1 MTMTGAHELAVPSA
15 ARLQRPRWRDARL
28 VIGVVLVL
36 SSVVLGSVVVG
47 RADDRVPVYAA
58 GRALVPGQRLSQADL
73 TPVRV
78 QLGAQAAG
86 YLSARRALGRGRF
99 VLRDV
104 RPGEL
109 VPAASVGSQAQV
121 TVQPVTVSVEP
132 GSAAMLVVGSQ
143 VDVYVNPPADGASD
157 PGRSPGAF
165 SGPQLALHAVSVSGL
180 PEEDGALGAGSSS
193 RPVQIMAP
201 TEAIRELI
209 GKVDEGSRVTLVPV
223 PGAAL
228 ENAR

>member
-1 MTMTGAHELAVPSA
+1 MTMTGAQELAVPSA

-36 SSVVLGSVVVG
+36 SSAVLGSLVVA
-47 RADDRVPVYAA
+47 RAADRVPVYAA
-58 GRALVPGQRLSQADL
+58 GRPLVPGQRLSQADL

-86 YLSARRALGRGRF
+86 YLSARRALGRGR
-99 VLRDV
+99 VVPRDV

-132 GSAAMLVVGSQ
+132 GSA
-143 VDVYVNPPADGASD
+143 
-157 PGRSPGAF
+157 
-165 SGPQLALHAVSVSGL
+165 
-180 PEEDGALGAGSSS
+180 
-193 RPVQIMAP
+193 
-201 TEAIRELI
+201 
-209 GKVDEGSRVTLVPV
+209 
-223 PGAAL
+223 
-228 ENAR
+228 